1 MATDEIGDNRRL
13 LNPKTKLP
21 YTEKNPVTGLPVA
34 AALEEMYPLAQN
46 SIRLIHRTS
55 RNHISSIID
64 NGLVYNSAN
73 AKKKISGLQINY
85 KTAREMVHEVD
96 EEQFWKLMERDN
108 FSCGVT
114 AFADV
119 MAVFDVPKDEF
130 FEYHVHPNKKYG
142 LAPGATI
149 HGVVPNRYLVGL
161 LPIPNKNS
169 HAPQYSSE
177 ELHQLKNEIEKKQP
191 LQIEPDNSWRILL
204 NKHIHQN
211 SKIINTPQCAYN
223 DYER

>member
-1 MATDEIGDNRRL
+1 
-13 LNPKTKLP
+13 
-21 YTEKNPVTGLPVA
+21 
-34 AALEEMYPLAQN
+34 
-46 SIRLIHRTS
+46 
-55 RNHISSIID
+55 
-64 NGLVYNSAN
+64 
-73 AKKKISGLQINY
+73 
-85 KTAREMVHEVD
+85 MVHEVD

-161 LPIPNKNS
+161 LLIPNKNS

-177 ELHQLKNEIEKKQP
+177 ELRQLKNEIEKKQP

-211 SKIINTPQCAYN
+211 SKTINTPQCTYN